1 MLAALVALGCAGVSP
16 APGQRIDVL
25 VERDEPDRG
34 GRLDC
39 EASNEAGVWRFVAP
53 GPVEVVV
60 VSSPLRIACEATG
73 DAAPEPSLVASKA
86 GAAAEAGARQGGGL
100 GAAIGVGAAV
110 ALAVAAAPAAGPAL
124 ALLLAVGGAMK
135 GFELGQLVGAV
146 SAQGP
151 SGYPSPIVLRIGSRA
166 APAPSAPRG
175 AAGGSA
181 R

>member
-1 MLAALVALGCAGVSP
+1 MVAALLTLGCAAVSP
-16 APGQRIDVL
+16 APVQRIDVL

-39 EASNEAGVWRFVAP
+39 VASNAAGAWRFVAP

-60 VSSPLRIACEATG
+60 SSSPLRIACEASG

-86 GAAAEAGARQGGGL
+86 AAAAGAGARQGGAL

-110 ALAVAAAPAAGPAL
+110 AVAVAAAPVAGPAL

-135 GFELGQLVGAV
+135 GFELGELVGAV

-151 SGYPSPIVLRIGSRA
+151 AGYPSPIVLRIGAQA
-166 APAPSAPRG
+166 APAPGAPGG
-175 AAGGSA
+175 AEGGGV